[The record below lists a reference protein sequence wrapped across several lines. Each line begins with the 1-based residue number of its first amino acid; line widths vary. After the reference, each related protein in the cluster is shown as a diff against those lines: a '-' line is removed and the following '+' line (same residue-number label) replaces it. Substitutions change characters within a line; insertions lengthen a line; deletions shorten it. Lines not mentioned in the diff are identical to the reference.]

1 VAGVCIRTGDARGR
15 GENAIL
21 EAQTARW
28 KLHGFFVFSRHE
40 MPWCSLG
47 HIGMFIEKHIPSHDW
62 RDLGLLGTLRFT
74 QVCLLKSISPRTA
87 TPSHIGVI
95 LA

>member
-40 MPWCSLG
+40 ASSPC
-47 HIGMFIEKHIPSHDW
+47 
-62 RDLGLLGTLRFT
+62 LRANERSE
-74 QVCLLKSISPRTA
+74 QINAQSK
-87 TPSHIGVI
+87 
-95 LA
+95 

>member
-1 VAGVCIRTGDARGR
+1 MAGVCIRTGDARGR

-40 MPWCSLG
+40 ASSPCRRPAPGSTGNLSL
-47 HIGMFIEKHIPSHDW
+47 S
-62 RDLGLLGTLRFT
+62 GLTELENDSENYLLSAFT
-74 QVCLLKSISPRTA
+74 HGSPEVLLS
-87 TPSHIGVI
+87 G
-95 LA
+95 